1 MPDVSNYTQELTN
14 RISPIVENLFK
25 GSSFYMVRLKKQEMI
40 ENLVSLFGKFS
51 PEEFR
56 AITDYELTRRIKKIL
71 TLEAVSGTLN
81 DLTPEQIKIFDESV
95 LGK

>member
-1 MPDVSNYTQELTN
+1 MPEVSNYTQELTN
-14 RISPIVENLFK
+14 RISPIVDSLFK

-40 ENLVSLFGKFS
+40 EQLVSLFGKFS

-56 AITDYELTRRIKKIL
+56 AISDYELTRRIKKLL

-81 DLTPEQIKIFDESV
+81 DLTPEQMKIFDESV
-95 LGK
+95 AGK